1 MEFRYYITPEDYAIA
16 EMNGICVRTFYNRV
30 TTLGWTIER
39 ASTECK
45 HHQFTKNISD
55 TMIKTLK
62 ENGISIDAFRNRVQG
77 YKWGTEKAL
86 NTPLLTK
93 SECGNLGIDK
103 RRKITEKQYIAA
115 ELNGIARCTLKQR
128 ILRSH
133 WNMDRAINTPTL
145 TRRGCSKQSYSN
157 KL

>member
-1 MEFRYYITPEDYAIA
+1 MEFRYYITPADYDIA
-16 EMNGICVRTFYNRV
+16 KINGIGVRTFYNRV
-30 TTLGWTIER
+30 MMLGWTIER

-45 HHQFTKNISD
+45 HHQFTKNISN

-62 ENGISIDAFRNRVQG
+62 QNGISIEAFRNRVQG
-77 YKWGTEKAL
+77 YKWDIEKAL

-93 SECGNLGIDK
+93 IECGTLGAAK
-103 RRKITEKQYIAA
+103 RKKITNEQYQAA

-133 WNMDRAINTPTL
+133 WDIDKAINTPTL
-145 TRRGCSKQSYSN
+145 TRRGCSKMSYSD